1 MGNANFLLNFAG
13 NLKLLLKFFVVVL
26 MVFVKGM
33 RSPTLSDFA
42 VLVWNVTKEQAR
54 QSRGQ
59 KEKLLQTESA
69 SPGRFDD
76 SVYVGVGDPRKLR
89 PLDPSSPVHSEKGP

>member
-33 RSPTLSDFA
+33 RSPTLSGFA
-42 VLVWNVTKEQAR
+42 VLVWNVTKEEAR

-59 KEKLLQTESA
+59 KEKLFYRQSRQVLAA
-69 SPGRFDD
+69 SMTQCMLGWGTPGN
-76 SVYVGVGDPRKLR
+76 
-89 PLDPSSPVHSEKGP
+89 